1 LLETEGSAGMRMG
14 LQVSADRGRY
24 ATKVEKLVADARW
37 ADEAG
42 LDSVWTPQIPDEFD
56 VMTAATLL
64 AAATSRIE
72 IGTAVVPVQPRHP
85 VVLAQ
90 QALSTQ
96 AVAGGRFVLGVGV
109 SHNWIIEDMLGL
121 PYERHATT
129 MRCYLDVLD
138 QALGGPGMVDV
149 QNELFRI
156 HQPLDITDIGP
167 TPVMVAALGPVMLR
181 LAGRR
186 ASGTILWLA
195 DERTIGSHI
204 VPQITTAAE
213 QAGRD
218 APRIMAGV
226 PVCLCRDN
234 EVSAAIERTNRTL
247 SEVATSPNYARLME
261 HGDAKTI
268 GDVLICGGE
277 VTMEKRLRKF
287 AEAGVTDLNA
297 RIVALGEGR
306 DEVKASALRTREFLA
321 SVAPSLQKLG

>member
-1 LLETEGSAGMRMG
+1 MRMG

-24 ATKVEKLVADARW
+24 ATKVEKMVADARW

-90 QALSTQ
+90 QALSAQ

-138 QALGGPGMVDV
+138 QALAGPGTVDV
-149 QNELFRI
+149 QNELFSI
-156 HQPLDITDIGP
+156 HQPLDITDITP

-181 LAGRR
+181 LAGQR
-186 ASGTILWLA
+186 AAGTILWLA
-195 DERTIGSHI
+195 DERTIASHV
-204 VPQITTAAE
+204 VPQITRAAE
-213 QAGRD
+213 QAGRG

-226 PVCLCRDN
+226 PVCLCRDD
-234 EVSAAIERTNRTL
+234 EVGAAMNQTNRTL

-268 GDVLICGGE
+268 GEILVCGSE
-277 VTMEKRLRKF
+277 ATMEQRLRRF
-287 AEAGVTDLNA
+287 AEAGVSDLNA
-297 RIVALGEGR
+297 RIVPLGDGR

-321 SVAPSLQKLG
+321 SVTPSLQKLG

>member
-1 LLETEGSAGMRMG
+1 MRMG

-64 AAATSRIE
+64 ASATSRIE

-121 PYERHATT
+121 PYERLATT
-129 MRCYLDVLD
+129 MRCYLEVLD
-138 QALGGPGMVDV
+138 QALGGPGRVDV
-149 QNELFRI
+149 QNELFAI
-156 HQPLDITDIGP
+156 HQPLDITDIAP
-167 TPVMVAALGPVMLR
+167 TPVMVAALGPVMLG
-181 LAGRR
+181 LAGQR

-195 DERTIGSHI
+195 DERTIASHI
-204 VPQITTAAE
+204 VPLITRAAE
-213 QAGRD
+213 QAGRA
-218 APRIMAGV
+218 APRIVAGV
-226 PVCLCRDN
+226 PVCLCRED
-234 EVSAAIERTNRTL
+234 EVGAAIERTNRTL

-261 HGDAKTI
+261 HGDAKNI
-268 GDVLICGGE
+268 GDVLVCGSE
-277 VTMEKRLRKF
+277 TTMEKRLRRF

-306 DEVKASALRTREFLA
+306 DEVRASALRTREFLA
-321 SVAPSLQKLG
+321 SVTPSLQKLG